1 MPISAPN
8 DEKKPVKGG
17 IYARDEVE
25 AGVKSALNLIEREN
39 PDKIITIGGSCIVSL
54 APFDYLRGKYGD
66 AGIIWL
72 DAHPDVSTPQDGYA
86 YAHAMVLGT
95 LLGQGDSGLRA
106 IMKNGAFESQNLL
119 YVGLQGF
126 HDYQEKYLN
135 KLGVKFKIQDKNFIP
150 HAEIAVFCAKFKRVL
165 IYLDIDVLDAAFFYS
180 TYFANPKLTGDG
192 GGRMKMSELKEILR
206 LINQS
211 CDVSALSIAEYLPFD
226 EFRLRGTL
234 EVMDIFK

>member
-17 IYARDEVE
+17 IYARDEVK

-86 YAHAMVLGT
+86 YVHAMVLGT
-95 LLGQGDSGLRA
+95 LLGQGDAGLRA

-119 YVGLQGF
+119 
-126 HDYQEKYLN
+126 
-135 KLGVKFKIQDKNFIP
+135 FKIQDKNFIP
-150 HAEIAVFCAKFKRVL
+150 HAEIAAFCAKFKRVL
-165 IYLDIDVLDAAFFYS
+165 IYLDIDVLDAAFF
-180 TYFANPKLTGDG
+180 T
-192 GGRMKMSELKEILR
+192 
-206 LINQS
+206 
-211 CDVSALSIAEYLPFD
+211 
-226 EFRLRGTL
+226 
-234 EVMDIFK
+234 

>member
-8 DEKKPVKGG
+8 DEKKPVKDG
-17 IYARDEVE
+17 IYARDEVK
-25 AGVKSALNLIEREN
+25 AGVKSVLNLIEREN

-66 AGIIWL
+66 AG
-72 DAHPDVSTPQDGYA
+72 
-86 YAHAMVLGT
+86 
-95 LLGQGDSGLRA
+95 LRA

-135 KLGVKFKIQDKNFIP
+135 KLGVRFKIQDKNFIP
-150 HAEIAVFCAKFKRVL
+150 HAEIAAFCAKFKRVL

-180 TYFANPKLTGDG
+180 TYFANPELTGDG